1 MALLAV
7 SVTITLSDVV
17 VWLIIGALAGI
28 VLGQAMAGQLLLVIG
43 DLIVG
48 ALGALLANLVVGYVV
63 NMGPYGLT
71 GRIIVSIIGAI
82 ILIAIMHLTPLRSR
96 YPSYRREPTA

>member
-7 SVTITLSDVV
+7 SVSVTLSDVV

-28 VLGQAMAGQLLLVIG
+28 VVGQAMAGRLLFVIG

-48 ALGALLANLVVGYVV
+48 ALGALLANLVVGYIV

-71 GRIIVSIIGAI
+71 GRIIVSIIGAV
-82 ILIAIMHLTPLRSR
+82 ILIAITHLTPLRNR